1 MFKKKD
7 FILIIAVLVIV
18 GVMLLFMQLGNK
30 AGETVIIKI
39 DGEKY
44 GEYPVNKNTIIDIEN
59 ETGSN
64 KLVIENG
71 KVYMKSADCPDKYCV
86 EHKPIE
92 NMNETIVCLPHKL
105 VVEITSDNGTL
116 EFDAIVQ

>member
-7 FILIIAVLVIV
+7 FILIIAVLIIA
-18 GVMLLFMQLGNK
+18 GVMMLFMQLGNK
-30 AGETVIIKI
+30 AGETVSIKI
-39 DGEKY
+39 NGEKY
-44 GEYPVNKNTIIDIEN
+44 GEYPVNKNTVIDIEN
-59 ETGSN
+59 EMGKN
-64 KLVIENG
+64 KIIIENG
-71 KVYMKSADCPDKYCV
+71 RVYMDSADCPDKYCI

-116 EFDAIVQ
+116 EFDGIVQ